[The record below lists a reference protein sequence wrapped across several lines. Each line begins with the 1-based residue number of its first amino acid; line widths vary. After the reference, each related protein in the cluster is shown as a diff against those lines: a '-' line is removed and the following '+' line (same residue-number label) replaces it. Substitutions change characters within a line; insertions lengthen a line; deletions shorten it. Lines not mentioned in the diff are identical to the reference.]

1 LNGALHLLDLIP
13 PLTMRLADAEDQIFL
28 DVLFRESRPDLLA
41 LPLQPSALLQMIA
54 MQQMSQS
61 AGVKGTYPS
70 AQDWLLCWHQN
81 AIGRL
86 IVDVGEDVRLIDIA
100 VRSSWRKQGVASQV
114 LRALQVHAADIGKS
128 ISLAVQCDNKIAR
141 HVYQNAGFMLRC
153 SDGLFDQMLW
163 QPAKT

>member
-1 LNGALHLLDLIP
+1 MLDLIP

-41 LPLQPSALLQMIA
+41 LPLPPSALSQMIA

-61 AGVKGTYPS
+61 VGVKSTCPS
-70 AQDWLLCWHQN
+70 AHDWLLCWDQV

-86 IVDVGEDVRLIDIA
+86 IVDVGADVRLIDIA
-100 VRSSWRKQGVASQV
+100 VLSSWRKHGVATHV
-114 LRALQVHAADIGKS
+114 LGALQVHAAGIDKS

-153 SDGLFDQMLW
+153 SDSLFDQMIW
-163 QPAKT
+163 QPAKA